1 MTCCAAYVSFPV
13 IKLCNDPLKRDRQ
26 ITMVPRRA
34 TQSCKILSVRGLLSQ
49 ITCPSD
55 VFGHR
60 WRTSYAT
67 QQAQQCVNVRRVRFM
82 RCESDRGERRGG
94 RRCVCVCLYGLEFMI
109 LRGPKS
115 VYIVIF
121 MGTCHLYEDI
131 KQFKSLQNKMGTYFK
146 VRR

>member
-1 MTCCAAYVSFPV
+1 M
-13 IKLCNDPLKRDRQ
+13 
-26 ITMVPRRA
+26 
-34 TQSCKILSVRGLLSQ
+34 
-49 ITCPSD
+49 
-55 VFGHR
+55 
-60 WRTSYAT
+60 
-67 QQAQQCVNVRRVRFM
+67 
-82 RCESDRGERRGG
+82 
-94 RRCVCVCLYGLEFMI
+94 CVCLYGLEFMI